1 MIKLISPYT
10 GANTYIADNRLQEYL
25 DAGYRIAVQEAK
37 AEPEKPAKPKKRTS
51 KK

>member
-25 DAGYRIAVQEAK
+25 DAGYRMAGTGKPEA
-37 AEPEKPAKPKKRTS
+37 PEKPAKPKKRTS